1 MSWST
6 GLITQTEKACLMH
19 SPTKLGSLSCWSK
32 GDHTHSRGSVGHL
45 ANEETGFLDVWDDGD
60 L

>member
-1 MSWST
+1 MST
-6 GLITQTEKACLMH
+6 GLITHRVRKPVSCI

-45 ANEETGFLDVWDDGD
+45 TNEETGFLEVWDEGD